1 MLEPSG
7 FREIARSA
15 SITYPVPYA
24 FALCLAFTLATLGG
38 AVWASSPLRWVLV
51 GFGATSMLY
60 GLVIHT
66 FAVLRKPEL
75 LRSERYQTVQR
86 VIGFVEDSDRGP
98 ETIELGRLML
108 DDRPMKKVSPSPER
122 RQERTEHE
130 QD

>member
-15 SITYPVPYA
+15 SITHPVPYA

-38 AVWASSPLRWVLV
+38 AIWAGSPLRWVLV

-60 GLVIHT
+60 GLAIHT

-108 DDRPMKKVSPSPER
+108 DDRPVKKVSPSPESR
-122 RQERTEHE
+122 RERTEHE
-130 QD
+130 